1 MPKLAVKVKPY
12 ETGLL
17 GIFQKEK
24 NRLRRLLGPVGIY
37 HVGSTAVPGLGGKN
51 FVDILVV
58 ARSRE
63 HALQL
68 KKALTGVGYIY
79 RPAGSG
85 PERIFFRKGP
95 KSRRFHLHLTWRG
108 TSERREKLLFRDYMR
123 KHPAAAARY
132 YALKLRAAKK
142 AGGERLKYRDTK
154 AAFIRRMIRKAKVTS
169 LF

>member
-1 MPKLAVKVKPY
+1 MPAVAIRKY
-12 ETGLL
+12 DMHMLL
-17 GIFQKEK
+17 LFKQEK
-24 NRLRRLLGPVGIY
+24 QRLRRLLGQVGIY

-58 ARSRE
+58 ARSKKR
-63 HALQL
+63 ALEL
-68 KKALTGVGYIY
+68 KRTLIVAGYLY

-132 YALKLRAAKK
+132 YVLKLRAAKK
-142 AGGERLKYRDTK
+142 AGSERLKYRDMK
-154 AAFIRRMIRKAKVTS
+154 AAFIKRIVRHAKHTR

>member
-1 MPKLAVKVKPY
+1 MPAVAIRKY
-12 ETGLL
+12 DRRMLL
-17 GIFQKEK
+17 LFKQEK
-24 NRLRRLLGPVGIY
+24 QRLRRLLGQVGIY

-58 ARSRE
+58 AHSE
-63 HALQL
+63 KHALQL
-68 KKALTGVGYIY
+68 KKALIGAGYLY

-108 TSERREKLLFRDYMR
+108 TSERKEKLLFRDYMR
-123 KHPAAAARY
+123 KHPKAAARY

-142 AGGERLKYRDTK
+142 AGGERLKYRDMK
-154 AAFIRRMIRKAKVTS
+154 AAFIRRMIRKVKATS

>member
-1 MPKLAVKVKPY
+1 MSAVAIRKY
-12 ETGLL
+12 DRHMLL
-17 GIFQKEK
+17 LFKQEK
-24 NRLRRLLGPVGIY
+24 QRLRRLLGQVGIY

-58 ARSRE
+58 ARSKKRAFE
-63 HALQL
+63 LMNVL
-68 KKALTGVGYIY
+68 KSAGYFY

-95 KSRRFHLHLTWRG
+95 KSRRFHLHLTWRD
-108 TSERREKLLFRDYMR
+108 TTERREKLLFREYMR

-142 AGGERLKYRDTK
+142 AGGERLKYRDMK
-154 AAFIRRMIRKAKVTS
+154 AAFIRRIITKARRG
-169 LF
+169 